1 MIDCFIKLCHHCIGW
16 VPPVWAPHPDQRA
29 ATGDKLILFQHNSW
43 RLALHT
49 TFKSVQHIARGTDN
63 IANSSKGVSVSY
75 GHQDAM
81 VGPNQVS
88 RSSDASICHR
98 PCFSASYREA
108 STNRFGFFE
117 FFQAGGNYLACISV
131 KKDHPNRSGEASFS
145 IGYFYLSK
153 VKKTIS
159 GPRWCLILKPER
171 KCCSSAISHQ
181 SPLWVSFFWRPR
193 KHFQTLSLPAGRG
206 SFPRNITSSPRG
218 DNRGEAA
225 VKQSR

>member
-1 MIDCFIKLCHHCIGW
+1 M
-16 VPPVWAPHPDQRA
+16 
-29 ATGDKLILFQHNSW
+29 
-43 RLALHT
+43 
-49 TFKSVQHIARGTDN
+49 
-63 IANSSKGVSVSY
+63 SY

-81 VGPNQVS
+81 VGPNLKWAAPPMHPSVTGPAFLFLI
-88 RSSDASICHR
+88 RKTPPTDSDFLN
-98 PCFSASYREA
+98 FSKRGEI
-108 STNRFGFFE
+108 
-117 FFQAGGNYLACISV
+117 YLACISV
-131 KKDHPNRSGEASFS
+131 KKNHPNLSVEASLS
-145 IGYFYLSK
+145 IRYFYVSK
-153 VKKTIS
+153 AKKTIS

-225 VKQSR
+225 VKQSI